1 MRPPFLLAVGVLLV
15 LAVPAIYVVSKGSP
29 RRAPW
34 PFRFAWLAA
43 VAVLSFPVLVFLHNA
58 IGALLGMEEPVFFF
72 LALAAVPVFV
82 VGVIGTLVSLL
93 YPGRS
98 HP

>member
-15 LAVPAIYVVSKGSP
+15 LAVPAIYIVSKGSP
-29 RRAPW
+29 RGAPW

-58 IGALLGMEEPVFFF
+58 VGAVLGIEEPVFFL
-72 LALAAVPVFV
+72 LALAALPMFAL
-82 VGVIGTLVSLL
+82 GVIGGLVSLL